1 MTDDFRG
8 GQCPADG
15 VAVRYDPILRREDG
29 VLPANTVPAVLVA
42 RDGALWVGSALG
54 LSRLQNGQATR
65 VPFDPALSFRG
76 NPATLEAFPGS
87 GAGDF

>member
-1 MTDDFRG
+1 M
-8 GQCPADG
+8 
-15 VAVRYDPILRREDG
+15 
-29 VLPANTVPAVLVA
+29 LPANTVPALLVA

-76 NPATLEAFPGS
+76 NPATLEAFFQAVAQAIFDARP
-87 GAGDF
+87 